1 MSEIQFKQWV
11 DDYTEYLLAWALMKI
26 SDRGTAEDLVQDT
39 FLAAYRSKDK
49 FKGEASPKTWLV
61 SILKNKIA
69 DHYRSAQ
76 RKKVQYESSG
86 QMTENEAAF
95 FDKKGHWSPAFY
107 PTEWEKQDKLEEN
120 EGFQKVLSFCIS
132 GLSTKMAAV
141 IRLKFFE
148 QQDGED
154 ICKELEISS
163 SNYWQL
169 AHRAKLHLRACLE
182 KNWFKVQKG

>member
-26 SDRGTAEDLVQDT
+26 SDSGTAEDLVQDT

-49 FKGEASPKTWLV
+49 FKGNASPRTWLV

-69 DHYRSAQ
+69 DHYRSSS
-76 RKKVQYESSG
+76 RKKIQYESSA
-86 QMTENEAAF
+86 QLTENETTF
-95 FDKKGHWSPAFY
+95 FDRNGHWSPAFY
-107 PTEWEKQDKLEEN
+107 PKEWEVQDSIEEN
-120 EGFQKVLSFCIS
+120 EGFQKVLKSCME
-132 GLSTKMAAV
+132 GLSVKMAAV

-148 QQDGED
+148 QFDGED

-169 AHRAKLHLRACLE
+169 AHRAKLHLRGCLE
-182 KNWFKVQKG
+182 KNWFKAQKG